1 MNNIIVILNIV
12 GMVVLASAL
21 IYLLISFHRL
31 NKSLNAPRVTVTTN
45 GPMTAEQA
53 TRPGVEIM
61 QTQKT
66 GVVYLDGEH
75 EARLQKF
82 LDEKT
87 N

>member
-1 MNNIIVILNIV
+1 
-12 GMVVLASAL
+12 
-21 IYLLISFHRL
+21 
-31 NKSLNAPRVTVTTN
+31 
-45 GPMTAEQA
+45 MTAEQA